1 MSGNTKLQRLVLS
14 SICVAI
20 YLLVIDGC
28 TIGPH
33 TGPFS
38 QGTGLLNSG
47 EYNSAIPYLKEAL
60 LIKPDYADAHY
71 NLGLAYQRLGRQQEA
86 IISYKETIRLN
97 PNYSKAHN
105 NLGKA
110 YEALGRNDESSAE
123 YKETLRLD
131 PSDTIARN
139 NLNLLDPSNTINR
152 NTLNLLGPFD
162 QGTKLLKEG
171 EYDSAIP
178 YLKEAIRINPD
189 YARHTITLGGPTTD
203 ERQLEVPFSDN

>member
-47 EYNSAIPYLKEAL
+47 DYNSAIPYLKEAL

-86 IISYKETIRLN
+86 IISYKETIRL
-97 PNYSKAHN
+97 
-105 NLGKA
+105 
-110 YEALGRNDESSAE
+110 
-123 YKETLRLD
+123 
-131 PSDTIARN
+131 
-139 NLNLLDPSNTINR
+139 
-152 NTLNLLGPFD
+152 
-162 QGTKLLKEG
+162 
-171 EYDSAIP
+171 
-178 YLKEAIRINPD
+178 
-189 YARHTITLGGPTTD
+189 
-203 ERQLEVPFSDN
+203 